1 MLLALRRKAIH
12 GIRFSSGK
20 CGQNLS
26 GSTIGPK
33 FTSDKEVEEFLSK
46 STWDVREYVPSS
58 VDEKLIPSEETVVR
72 LLKISGLPIRNIDQ
86 IQIRLANQLSFI
98 NRLHN
103 LPVDENINP
112 NHARIIER
120 NPTPLDYEGLIKGI
134 ASQQKSDSLGEIS
147 GSWDPT
153 KTAAVKRDG
162 FFILR
167 EGLLKGRD

>member
-72 LLKISGLPIRNIDQ
+72 LLKISGLPIKNIDQ

-103 LPVDENINP
+103 LPVDENITKPCKNYRKEFNSVGLRGINQRDCKP
-112 NHARIIER
+112 AEI
-120 NPTPLDYEGLIKGI
+120 GLIGRNKRI
-134 ASQQKSDSLGEIS
+134 M
-147 GSWDPT
+147 GSYQNRCSE
-153 KTAAVKRDG
+153 KRWV
-162 FFILR
+162 FH
-167 EGLLKGRD
+167 LKGRPT